1 LPRLEPPVEGL
12 AVGLCAALVGVTVG
26 VVFFTVGVTVGV
38 VFTVGVTVGVVV
50 GACVGDGDGEETGTV
65 GVGDVGTGV
74 LLTGEPCTPGVV
86 VGVGVWVA
94 PGVEVFTGVALAMVP
109 FVLAASV
116 MLVTA
121 RRPVTTSRAI
131 MIWLPGVHPFPL
143 PSQSVVSKVPWSS
156 VSVEPGLPS

>member
-1 LPRLEPPVEGL
+1 MEGL
-12 AVGLCAALVGVTVG
+12 AVGLCAAPVGVTVG
-26 VVFFTVGVTVGV
+26 VVFTVGVTVGV

-50 GACVGDGDGEETGTV
+50 GACVGDGD
-65 GVGDVGTGV
+65 VGTGV

-94 PGVEVFTGVALAMVP
+94 PCVEVLAGVDVESAVVP
-109 FVLAASV
+109 FVLAASS

-121 RRPVTTSRAI
+121 SRPVATSRAI
-131 MIWLPGVHPFPL
+131 MIWLPEVHPFPL

-156 VSVEPGLPS
+156 VSVEPGLSP

>member
-1 LPRLEPPVEGL
+1 MEGL
-12 AVGLCAALVGVTVG
+12 AVGLCAAPVGVTVG
-26 VVFFTVGVTVGV
+26 VVFTVGVTVGV

-50 GACVGDGDGEETGTV
+50 GACVGDGDGEATGAV

-94 PGVEVFTGVALAMVP
+94 PGVEVLAGVDVESAVVP
-109 FVLAASV
+109 FVLAAST

-121 RRPVTTSRAI
+121 SRPVATSRAI
-131 MIWLPGVHPFPL
+131 MIWLPEVHPFPL

-156 VSVEPGLPS
+156 VSVEPGLSP

>member
-1 LPRLEPPVEGL
+1 MEGL
-12 AVGLCAALVGVTVG
+12 AVGLCAAPVGVTVG
-26 VVFFTVGVTVGV
+26 VVFTVGVTVGV

-50 GACVGDGDGEETGTV
+50 GACVGDGDGEATGAV

-94 PGVEVFTGVALAMVP
+94 PGVEVLAGVDVESAVVP
-109 FVLAASV
+109 YVLAASS

-121 RRPVTTSRAI
+121 SRP
-131 MIWLPGVHPFPL
+131 G
-143 PSQSVVSKVPWSS
+143 
-156 VSVEPGLPS
+156 